1 MMDHVAI
8 QILFIEINAH
18 YVRPPHYIFIY
29 FYYLFIY
36 FYTVYPP
43 TGSATQWLGDV
54 AS

>member
-18 YVRPPHYIFIY
+18 YVRPPHTIYLFI
-29 FYYLFIY
+29 YLFIY

-43 TGSATQWLGDV
+43 TGSATQ
-54 AS
+54 